1 MHQVVSNPQ
10 TYLFTFFAW
19 INLKQ
24 PQFNSYLSG
33 ILLLL
38 GSSLIIPFGDF
49 RQINAVPRFWL
60 GIGAMSLGFICS
72 WRLAYLQKWW
82 FWTIVIVT
90 RLLLI
95 FMYPGDEIW
104 RYLWEGYLQT
114 QNFSPYD
121 FAPNAN
127 ELIPYHTEWWSLI
140 NNKNRAAIYFPLAQ
154 LGFNLLATI
163 YLDVITFKIAFVLA
177 DLLICWLLTRQFA
190 QLKTTLYAWNPLVIY
205 AFAGGGYYDSWFI
218 LPLVTA
224 WLVFDYTRYNWRWLG
239 SALLLGISIAIKWVS
254 LPILGFLA
262 WQAWRKL
269 NLKQVIAILIY
280 GFLPLIFTTVDFCN
294 SSFCSL
300 IPNSST
306 LIFPGRSAD
315 LLPYILAR
323 IWQPFLKTKA
333 ILMIA
338 LGLVGIWLLWYKKTF
353 RQFAEGY
360 LFTLLIFSP
369 LIHSWYFTWIIPFA
383 VPTQNLGVRLVSISA
398 FIYFVL
404 PYRQALGDRNW
415 QLNEVET
422 FWLWFPFIMGYGW
435 SLWRQRNKNQV

>member
-1 MHQVVSNPQ
+1 MSRFVFNPQ
-10 TYLFTFFAW
+10 TYFSTFSAW
-19 INLKQ
+19 INLQ
-24 PQFNSYLSG
+24 HPQFKSYLSG

-38 GSSLIIPFGDF
+38 GASLIIPFGDF
-49 RQINAVPRFWL
+49 RQVNAVPRFWV
-60 GIGAMSLGFICS
+60 GIGVMSLGFICS

-90 RLLLI
+90 RLLLL

-114 QNFSPYD
+114 QNFNPYD

-140 NNKNRAAIYFPLAQ
+140 KHKYSAAIYFPLAQ

-177 DLLICWLLTRQFA
+177 DLLVCCLLTRKFA

-218 LPLVTA
+218 LPLVIA
-224 WLVFDYTRYNWRWLG
+224 WLIFDYTRYAWRWLG
-239 SALLLGISIAIKWVS
+239 SALLLGISLAIKWIS
-254 LPILGFLA
+254 LPILGFVAWKA
-262 WQAWRKL
+262 WQKL

-280 GFLPLIFTTVDFCN
+280 GFLPLIFTTVDFC
-294 SSFCSL
+294 SSSSCSL
-300 IPNSST
+300 IPTTSISI
-306 LIFPGRSAD
+306 LSGRSAD
-315 LLPYILAR
+315 LLPYILDK
-323 IWQPFLKTKA
+323 IGQPFLKTKS
-333 ILMIA
+333 IVMIA
-338 LGLVGIWLLWYKKTF
+338 LGCVGIWLLWKKKTF

-422 FWLWFPFIMGYGW
+422 FWLWFPFVMGYGW
-435 SLWRQRNKNQV
+435 SLWRERKKNQV